1 MLPSGEFLNPTT
13 AENPETR
20 SRAVWSVT
28 LRAPTPLYVTSP
40 STYCGVRAFNGSA
53 ATGTPIAVMR
63 HMSIRVA
70 ISPTLMWF
78 EPSRYGS

>member
-1 MLPSGEFLNPTT
+1 MLPSGEFLKPTT
-13 AENPETR
+13 AEKPDTR

-28 LRAPTPLYVTSP
+28 FRAPTPLYVTRP
-40 STYCGVRAFNGSA
+40 STYCGVRAFSGSA
-53 ATGTPIAVMR
+53 ATGTPSSVMR

-70 ISPTLMWF
+70 MRPTLMLF